1 MVTSACGKTLENSR
15 QLGMLRAN
23 HTPMTRRRTESET
36 ASCNLRFTPS
46 SSTRRSHNLA
56 ECQLLTSLQFQNGFN
71 PVIGHDN
78 HGATNTAREL
88 WNHTFVHSLQALLLQ
103 NLLRAIER

>member
-1 MVTSACGKTLENSR
+1 MEKHSR
-15 QLGMLRAN
+15 TIAKLVCYAQIMRPLQ
-23 HTPMTRRRTESET
+23 TRWRTESET
-36 ASCNLRFTPS
+36 ASCDLRFTPS
-46 SSTRRSHNLA
+46 SSTRGSHNLA

-103 NLLRAIER
+103 NLFRAIER